1 MRCVIGF
8 YKWRRKPE
16 RLLKDNHAL
25 GLLKQRLRHHLALA
39 LPHRARLVEPLGH
52 RRPVPVQQH
61 ELADELGGRRDAA
74 LRQAL
79 QGDGAHAGDLVE
91 GGHGVEGGR
100 EECGAL
106 FRCGVFHL
114 GLVWC
119 GQMVSVGLLSF
130 FCVYFT
136 ILHR

>member
-8 YKWRRKPE
+8 CRRRRNAE
-16 RLLKDNHAL
+16 SLLKNNHPF
-25 GLLKQRLRHHLALA
+25 GLLKQRLRHHLPLALA
-39 LPHRARLVEPLGH
+39 HRALPLEPLHH
-52 RRPVPVQQH
+52 RRPVAVQQH
-61 ELADELGGRRDAA
+61 ELADELGGRRDPA
-74 LRQAL
+74 LRQPV
-79 QGDGAHAGDLVE
+79 QRDGAHAGDLVE
-91 GGHGVEGGR
+91 GGDGVEGGR
-100 EECGAL
+100 EERRAL